1 MFNITDD
8 YLAAFIDGEGS
19 FTIGKQR
26 HKFYFRVAI
35 SNTNREILE
44 LIQKCYGGHLR
55 EMKVK
60 GKRKRSFS
68 LDWTGQ
74 KAIEISKILK
84 DKLFIK
90 KQQAEIM
97 SGILLVGS
105 GNDLSDVHVEQ
116 RNLARQIMTGL
127 NN

>member
-1 MFNITDD
+1 MFQLTDD

-35 SNTNREILE
+35 CNTNLKILE
-44 LIQKCYGGHLR
+44 LIQEKYGGYLR
-55 EMKVK
+55 EMKVRK
-60 GKRKRSFS
+60 KCKRFWS

-74 KAIEISKILK
+74 KAIDLSKLLK

-90 KQQAEIM
+90 RQQAEIM

-116 RNLARQIMTGL
+116 RNLARQMMTAL